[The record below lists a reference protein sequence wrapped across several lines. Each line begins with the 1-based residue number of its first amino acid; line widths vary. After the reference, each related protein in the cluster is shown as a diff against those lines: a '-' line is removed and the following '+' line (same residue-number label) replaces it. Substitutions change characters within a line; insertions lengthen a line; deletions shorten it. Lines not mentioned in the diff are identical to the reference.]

1 MRKYIDSVV
10 LTWVMLVAFGSTSG
24 IAQEVAW
31 NTDIQSAWQTAQMTN
46 RPLLV
51 FVTSSSCPYCR
62 KMESNTLASPAIARR
77 IRSSYVPVVVNA
89 EESGAIAAQLQ
100 VRSVPTTIVI
110 SPDARMADRLEG
122 YVPASK
128 LQARLESVLKQLGTP

>member
-1 MRKYIDSVV
+1 VRRYIVGSF
-10 LTWVMLVAFGSTSG
+10 LTLVTLLALGTSNG

-31 NTDIQSAWQTAQMTN
+31 STDIQSAWKTAQKTN
-46 RPLLV
+46 RPMLV

-62 KMESNTLASPAIARR
+62 KMESNTLASRAIVRR
-77 IRSSYVPVVVNA
+77 INGSYVPAILNA

-110 SPDARMADRLEG
+110 SPDGRIADRLEG

-128 LQARLESVLKQLGTP
+128 LQARLESVLKQLYTP